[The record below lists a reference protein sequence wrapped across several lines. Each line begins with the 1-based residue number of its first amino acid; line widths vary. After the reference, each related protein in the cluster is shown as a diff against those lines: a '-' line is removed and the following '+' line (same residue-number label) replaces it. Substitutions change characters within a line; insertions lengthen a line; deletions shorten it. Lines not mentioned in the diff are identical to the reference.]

1 MRGTT
6 MTLLYALLVSGVILA
21 VGVSVAVP
29 AASVVAGALTL
40 GCAVVGLFL
49 VGRTQRLVSILLI
62 AVGVISLGVGVG
74 LGASVDVVDLFLVN
88 QDLVGMLTAVSFL
101 RLITPTGALARPRL
115 RGRWALLRTAVA
127 THALGSVI
135 NIGAVGIVGDHL
147 RGTTRLRFADAVL
160 LSRSYTTAAFWSPFW
175 AAAAAA
181 TTLVPGSNTLVVVLV
196 GLSVAVVVTCVSLL
210 DLMRLWGSELAD
222 YSGYALSWALV
233 RIPLALVALV
243 ITTHSVFPQV
253 PVPRIV
259 LLAGLGV
266 TLVGLLLQDGRTALR
281 RGARHA
287 RHDLPML
294 RGEVTL
300 FASAGILAVGLRVLF
315 PLIAVD
321 LPFDGFTVLVA
332 WLAIVV
338 MVVFALMGVHPIVSV
353 AVVAAVVLPLNPDPT
368 LFVVA
373 ACIGWGTGTAVGP
386 LSGLTMFLSSRYG
399 IDTLALT
406 RRNLVFLA
414 IVLAAAWPA
423 LLWCAALV

>member
-1 MRGTT
+1 
-6 MTLLYALLVSGVILA
+6 MTLLYALLISGVILA
-21 VGVSVAVP
+21 VGVSVVVP

-40 GCAVVGLFL
+40 GCAVVGLLL
-49 VGRTQRLVSILLI
+49 VGRTQRLISILLI
-62 AVGVISLGVGVG
+62 AVGVASLGVGVG
-74 LGASVDVVDLFLVN
+74 LGASVDVVDLFAVN

-101 RLITPTGALARPRL
+101 RLITPTGSLARPRL

-135 NIGAVGIVGDHL
+135 NIGAIGIVGDHL
-147 RGTTRLRFADAVL
+147 RGTSRLRFADAVL
-160 LSRSYTTAAFWSPFW
+160 LSRSFTTAAYWSPFW
-175 AAAAAA
+175 AATAAA
-181 TTLVPGSNTLVVVLV
+181 TTLVPGANTLVVVLV
-196 GLSVAVVVTCVSLL
+196 GLGLAVVVTCVSLL
-210 DLMRLWGSELAD
+210 DVMRLWGSELAD
-222 YSGYALSWALV
+222 YSGYALSWAIV

-243 ITTHSVFPQV
+243 VTAHGVFPRV

-266 TLVGLLLQDGRTALR
+266 TLAGLLLQDWRTALR

-287 RHDLPML
+287 RHDLPTL

-332 WLAIVV
+332 WLAIMV
-338 MVVFALMGVHPIVSV
+338 MVLFALVGVHPVVSV
-353 AVVAAVVLPLNPDPT
+353 AVVAAIVLPLDPDPT
-368 LFVVA
+368 LFVLA

-386 LSGLTMFLSSRYG
+386 LSGLTMFLGSRYG

-406 RRNLVFLA
+406 RRNLVYLA

-423 LLWCAALV
+423 LLWCAALA